1 MVLEGY
7 LYAINNTNVC
17 LQKATIIQYNIIGV
31 MLLELEGKQQ
41 KVTDEIM
48 KYKELLDEKIIT
60 EEEFS
65 IKEKELLRKTIK

>member
-1 MVLEGY
+1 
-7 LYAINNTNVC
+7 
-17 LQKATIIQYNIIGV
+17 